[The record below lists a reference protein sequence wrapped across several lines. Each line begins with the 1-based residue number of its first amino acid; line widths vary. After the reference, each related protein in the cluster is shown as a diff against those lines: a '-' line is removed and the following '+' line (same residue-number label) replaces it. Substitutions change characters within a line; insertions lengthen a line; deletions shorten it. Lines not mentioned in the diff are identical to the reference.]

1 MKTMRAV
8 MALRPGV
15 LGLGELPI
23 PEPDEYEA
31 LVRMEACAICNST
44 DHKLLMNE
52 FFSGA
57 FPTVLGHEVVG
68 TVVET
73 GSKVA
78 NFKPGDRVFR
88 QRLADQHVPGG
99 RSTWGGFAEYGVVVD
114 EWAKQGAPYDASIL
128 PHDQQKLLL
137 NVEAPLATS
146 MITLMETLDCITTC
160 GAAPGKSVAIVG
172 SGPVGQAFTMFAKLL
187 GAGPV
192 YAFGRRAGLAQR
204 YADVTHC
211 DGYVVN
217 AAEDKAVQRIVA
229 QGGFDIV
236 MEAVG
241 SVDAMQ
247 QCLALA
253 GKTGKVFAYGIP
265 PDSNPYRPEQ
275 LAQPNVQNVGAREGR
290 VQARLVA
297 YVTAGRVR
305 LHEWMDVCL
314 PLEEYQHG
322 FDLVA
327 PKVPGVYTQK
337 QANKVVLAPTELTLH
352 S

>member
-1 MKTMRAV
+1 MKTMQALL
-8 MALRPGV
+8 ALRPGV

-23 PEPDEYEA
+23 PAPGAFEA

-44 DHKLLMNE
+44 DHKLLINE
-52 FFSGA
+52 FFTGV

-73 GSKVA
+73 GPKTA

-99 RSTWGGFAEYGVVVD
+99 RSTWGGFAEYGIVVD
-114 EWAKQGAPYDASIL
+114 EWAKQGLPYDPALL

-137 NVEAPLATS
+137 NIEAPLATT

-172 SGPVGQAFTMFAKLL
+172 SGPVGQAFAMFAKLQ

-192 YAFGRRAGLAQR
+192 YAFGRRASLSQR
-204 YADVTHC
+204 FADVTHC
-211 DGYVVN
+211 DDYIVH
-217 AAEDKAVQRIVA
+217 AANDRGVQHIIA

-247 QCLALA
+247 QCLDLA
-253 GKTGKVFAYGIP
+253 GKKGKVFAYGIP
-265 PDSNPYRPEQ
+265 PDSHPYRPEQ
-275 LAQPNVQNVGAREGR
+275 LAHPNVQNVGAKEGR
-290 VQARLVA
+290 VQARLVE
-297 YVTAGRVR
+297 YVNAGKVK
-305 LHEWMDVCL
+305 LQQWMDVCL
-314 PLEEYQHG
+314 PLTEYQRG
-322 FDLVA
+322 FNLV
-327 PKVPGVYTQK
+327 TQK
-337 QANKVVLAPTELTLH
+337 QANKVVLAPAK
-352 S
+352 

>member
-1 MKTMRAV
+1 MKTMKAV

-15 LGLGELPI
+15 LGLGELPV
-23 PEPDEYEA
+23 PTPGEYEA

-44 DHKLLMNE
+44 DHKLLINE

-73 GSKVA
+73 GPKVA
-78 NFKPGDRVFR
+78 NFKAGDRVFR
-88 QRLADQHVPGG
+88 QRLSDQHVPGG

-114 EWAKQGAPYDASIL
+114 EWAKQGVAYDPAVL

-137 NVEAPLATS
+137 NVEAPLATT
-146 MITLMETLDCITTC
+146 MITLMETLDCIPTC
-160 GAAPGKSVAIVG
+160 GAASGKSVAIVG
-172 SGPVGQAFTMFAKLL
+172 SGPVGQAFAMFAKLQ

-192 YAFGRRAGLAQR
+192 YAFGRRASLAQR
-204 YADVTHC
+204 FADVTHC
-211 DGYVVN
+211 DDYVIH
-217 AAEDKAVQRIVA
+217 AAGDKGVQRIIA

-241 SVDAMQ
+241 SVDAMT
-247 QCLALA
+247 QCLELA
-253 GKTGKVFAYGIP
+253 GKKGKVFAYGIP
-265 PDSNPYRPEQ
+265 PDSNPYRKDQ
-275 LAQPNVQNVGAREGR
+275 LAHANVQNAGAKEGR

-297 YVTAGRVR
+297 YISAGKVR
-305 LHEWMDVCL
+305 LQDWMDACL

-322 FDLVA
+322 FDLV
-327 PKVPGVYTQK
+327 TQK
-337 QANKVVLAPTELTLH
+337 KANKVVLAPVK
-352 S
+352 